1 MNASNRR
8 PEGAAGCFVQE
19 LRTIARNRSVLL
31 VMIGGVVFYGL
42 LYNYMYAPN
51 LVRRAPVAVV
61 DLSHTPLSREF
72 VRLFAAAPQVE
83 VAARPAD
90 MHGARELMRRNR
102 IVGILFLPG
111 DFQTRVGRGEQA
123 LFAAFGNT
131 GTFLDFAAVQTA
143 AAGAMRQL
151 DEQLRPDM
159 LRFLGPEALYAVAQ
173 APTARVVGT
182 ALFNPTEGYGSYLI
196 PAVLMLILFQTLLMV
211 IGMLA
216 GGERHDGTILRHGRW
231 GTGFGA
237 MARVVAGKALAYTAI
252 YAVFAYFLLGL
263 LPELFGIPA
272 IGRWPTLVL
281 LIVPYLLATSFFG
294 LAGSLFFT
302 DSESPV
308 LMIPFFSVGLIF
320 LSGVSYPLELIPW
333 YWRAVHYALPAAP
346 GVLAYVKVNS
356 MGASLYEIRH
366 EYLVLWVQC
375 AVYFAA
381 ACAVLRHNIRKAR
394 RNGPCT
400 AERPSRP
407 EQVAE
412 QPGAGGR

>member
-1 MNASNRR
+1 MNASNKKEN
-8 PEGAAGCFVQE
+8 PIGLLAECIGQE
-19 LRTIARNRSVLL
+19 LRTIARSRPILL

-72 VRLFAAAPQVE
+72 IRLFAAAPQVE
-83 VAARPAD
+83 VCARPAD
-90 MHGARELMRRNR
+90 MLGARELMKRNR
-102 IVGILFLPG
+102 TVGILYLPA
-111 DFQTRVGRGEQA
+111 DFEKRAGRGEQA

-143 AAGAMRQL
+143 AAGAMR
-151 DEQLRPDM
+151 EIGAQLRPDM
-159 LRFLGPEALYAVAQ
+159 VRRLGPEALYAVAQ
-173 APTARVVGT
+173 APTAEAVGT
-182 ALFNPTEGYGSYLI
+182 VLFNPTEGYGSYLI

-211 IGMLA
+211 IGSLA
-216 GGERHDGTILRHGRW
+216 GGERHDGSILRHGRY
-231 GTGFGA
+231 GTGLGA
-237 MARVVAGKALAYTAI
+237 MARIVAGKALAYCAV

-263 LPELFGIPA
+263 LPEAFDIPA
-272 IGRWPTLVL
+272 IGRWWELAL

-294 LAGSLFFT
+294 LTGALFFT

-333 YWRAVHYALPAAP
+333 YWRAAHYALPAAP
-346 GVLAYVKVNS
+346 GVLAYVKINS
-356 MGASLYEIRH
+356 MGASLYDIRR
-366 EYLVLWVQC
+366 EYIVLWAQC
-375 AVYFAA
+375 AVYFLT

-394 RNGPCT
+394 RSMPRT
-400 AERPSRP
+400 ADPAPAARTCG
-407 EQVAE
+407 AE
-412 QPGAGGR
+412 EH